1 MSEVNM
7 LEFVKVA
14 AVLLLTTAVTSAL
27 LAKLFVH
34 LGTSRSKNP
43 S

>member
-1 MSEVNM
+1 M

-14 AVLLLTTAVTSAL
+14 AVLLLTTIVTSAL

-34 LGTSRSKNP
+34 LGTNGSKNP

>member
-1 MSEVNM
+1 M

-14 AVLLLTTAVTSAL
+14 AVLLVTTAVTSAL
-27 LAKLFVH
+27 LAKLFVY
-34 LGTSRSKNP
+34 LGTSGSKTP